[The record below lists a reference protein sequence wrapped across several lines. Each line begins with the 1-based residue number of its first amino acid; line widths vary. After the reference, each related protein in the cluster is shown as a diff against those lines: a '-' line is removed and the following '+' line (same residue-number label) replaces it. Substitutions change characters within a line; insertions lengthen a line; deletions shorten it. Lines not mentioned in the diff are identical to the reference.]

1 MRASVHRPDRHPAPR
16 GGAWRNIAAAS
27 LPSCPSTERPRPDE
41 KGYDTAPGTAAFKRS
56 SVDLRSL
63 LSSE

>member
-16 GGAWRNIAAAS
+16 GAWRNIAAAA
-27 LPSCPSTERPRPDE
+27 LPSRPSTERPRSEE